1 MTPKF
6 SVIVAVAGLA
16 LLVAAPAVGKVQP
29 VEEQWQK
36 ALQARGTALNAQ
48 NGLGGTTEYT
58 TTTTSTYEQ
67 ALQARSEGLNRI
79 YELGSS
85 APVRVVTSERATP
98 DQGLTSYEQALVV
111 RGQGLNRQ
119 HELGS
124 FAPQYMDAGE
134 RAIRVQDTR
143 PAIVP
148 DALER
153 AVANSGT
160 DSFVKGDDFVRID
173 PADLP
178 TVVPVTTASPTGTEV
193 EWPQIGIG
201 FGIGVLLVLG
211 LVLTWRMTRVRT
223 LAH

>member
-16 LLVAAPAVGKVQP
+16 LLVAAPASGKTQP

-48 NGLGGTTEYT
+48 HGLGGTTQD

-98 DQGLTSYEQALVV
+98 EQGTTSYEQALVL
-111 RGQGLNRQ
+111 RGQELNRQ

-124 FAPQYMDAGE
+124 FAPQYIDAGE
-134 RAIRVQDTR
+134 RAIRVQDTG

-153 AVANSGT
+153 AVANTGT
-160 DSFVKGDDFVRID
+160 DGFVKGDDFVRID

-178 TVVPVTTASPTGTEV
+178 TVVPVATTSPTGTEV
-193 EWPQIGIG
+193 QWPQIGIG
-201 FGIGVLLVLG
+201 FGIGVLLMLG
-211 LVLTWRMTRVRT
+211 LALTWRLTRVRT

>member
-36 ALQARGTALNAQ
+36 ALQARGTALNEQ
-48 NGLGGTTEYT
+48 HGLGGTTQGT
-58 TTTTSTYEQ
+58 TQTSTYEQ

-79 YELGSS
+79 YELGSTT
-85 APVRVVTSERATP
+85 PTRVVTSERATQE
-98 DQGLTSYEQALVV
+98 QGTTSYEQALVL
-111 RGQGLNRQ
+111 RGQELNRH

-134 RAIRVQDTR
+134 RAIRVQPEPR

-153 AVANSGT
+153 AVANQGT
-160 DSFVKGDDFVRID
+160 DGFVKGDDFVRMD
-173 PADLP
+173 PSDLP
-178 TVVPVTTASPTGTEV
+178 TVVSVPTASPTGTEV

-201 FGIGVLLVLG
+201 FGIGLLLMLG
-211 LVLTWRMTRVRT
+211 IALTWRLTRIHPF
-223 LAH
+223 AH